1 MASINGVPVVCDGPR
16 TYRAERVE
24 TVFKEA
30 ISALLEQL
38 EALSVETTLEY
49 KRLIKL

>member
-1 MASINGVPVVCDGPR
+1 MRWPKNISGH
-16 TYRAERVE
+16 RVE

-38 EALSVETTLEY
+38 EVLSVETILEY
-49 KRLIKL
+49 KRLIKLR